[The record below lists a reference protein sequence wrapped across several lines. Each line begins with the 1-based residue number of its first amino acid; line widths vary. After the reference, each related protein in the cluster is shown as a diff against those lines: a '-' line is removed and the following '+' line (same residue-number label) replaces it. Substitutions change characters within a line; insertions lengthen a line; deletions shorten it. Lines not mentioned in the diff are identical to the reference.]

1 MFQAGQGR
9 HRLFVKL
16 PRSGEIVRLRAVTG
30 EVAVSGGDGD
40 PQSVGEPGGGCGAL
54 CQGEMG
60 AVELF
65 GSARR
70 YCVPATRLREC
81 QSGPEM
87 TNFERITVDP
97 AQMDGVPCVRHL
109 RIPVATVLR
118 LLAGG
123 LTEREILAEYPDLET
138 EDIRECLRFAASSV
152 MERELPLP
160 RSA

>member
-1 MFQAGQGR
+1 M
-9 HRLFVKL
+9 L
-16 PRSGEIVRLRAVTG
+16 LRQW
-30 EVAVSGGDGD
+30 SI
-40 PQSVGEPGGGCGAL
+40 GASL
-54 CQGEMG
+54 
-60 AVELF
+60 
-65 GSARR
+65 
-70 YCVPATRLREC
+70 
-81 QSGPEM
+81 

-97 AQMDGVPCVRHL
+97 AQMGGVPCVRHL

-123 LTEREILAEYPDLET
+123 LSQGEIVAEYPDLET